1 MEEIVGDLWDYQGRA
16 VLALTTNGSLS
27 RDHRAILG
35 RGCARQAGERFP
47 DLAKRLGVLLHEH
60 GNHVHEL
67 GDNLVSFPVEET
79 AWSLPDPRLIR
90 RSAQELRALADY
102 AGYQLI
108 LVPRP
113 GCGFGGL
120 NWPEVRPLLAD
131 LFDERFLV
139 IAAPVVREQFQ
150 SVGIRNSSDSR

>member
-1 MEEIVGDLWDYQGRA
+1 MEEISGDLWDYQGRA
-16 VLALTTNGSLS
+16 ILALTTNGSLS
-27 RDHRAILG
+27 RDQRAILG

-47 DLAKRLGVLLHEH
+47 DLAQRLGALLQQR

-67 GDNLVSFPVEET
+67 GDGLVSFPVEET

-90 RSAQELRALADY
+90 RSAQELRELADR

-113 GCGFGGL
+113 GCGYGGL
-120 NWPEVRPLLAD
+120 SWPEVRPLLAD

-139 IAAPVVREQFQ
+139 ISAPEARE
-150 SVGIRNSSDSR
+150 

>member
-1 MEEIVGDLWDYQGRA
+1 MEEISGNLWDYQGRA
-16 VLALTTNGSLS
+16 ILALTTNGSLS
-27 RDHRAILG
+27 RDQRAILG

-47 DLAKRLGVLLHEH
+47 DLAQRLGALLHER

-67 GDNLVSFPVEET
+67 GAGLVSFPVEET

-90 RSAQELRALADY
+90 RSAQELRALADR
-102 AGYQLI
+102 AGYGLVI
-108 LVPRP
+108 VPRP
-113 GCGFGGL
+113 GCGYGGL

-139 IAAPVVREQFQ
+139 ISAPEARE
-150 SVGIRNSSDSR
+150 

>member
-1 MEEIVGDLWDYQGRA
+1 MQEVIGDLWDYQGRA

-27 RDHRAILG
+27 RDQRAILG

-47 DLAKRLGVLLHEH
+47 DLAERLGALLHER

-90 RSAQELRALADY
+90 RSAQELRALADR
-102 AGYQLI
+102 AGYKLI

-113 GCGFGGL
+113 GCGYGGL
-120 NWPEVRPLLAD
+120 SWPEVRPLLAD

-139 IAAPVVREQFQ
+139 IAAPEAWE
-150 SVGIRNSSDSR
+150 

>member
-1 MEEIVGDLWDYQGRA
+1 MEEIIGNLWDYQH
-16 VLALTTNGSLS
+16 LAILVLTTNGSLS
-27 RDHRAILG
+27 RDGRAILG

-47 DLAKRLGVLLHEH
+47 DLPQRLGTMLQRF
-60 GNHVHEL
+60 GNHVHAL

-79 AWSLPDPRLIR
+79 AWSQPDPQLIR
-90 RSAQELRALADY
+90 RSAQELRTLADR
-102 AGYQLI
+102 AGHRLL

-120 NWPEVRPLLAD
+120 RWQEVRPLLAD

-139 IAAPVVREQFQ
+139 ISAPE
-150 SVGIRNSSDSR
+150 GCGGG